1 VRKVFPRNEYPN
13 FVCKGGTQ
21 LLLFGS
27 RNEGRFVFPSK
38 TKERFKLSLEEKM
51 AYAQV
56 IIKLEG
62 MRGDLLKT
70 RNRCCW
76 EGN

>member
-21 LLLFGS
+21 LLPFGS

-38 TKERFKLSLEEKM
+38 IRERFNLSPEEEM
-51 AYAQV
+51 SYAQV

-62 MRGDLLKT
+62 MWGT
-70 RNRCCW
+70 Y
-76 EGN
+76 